1 MDIKQKIGER
11 LKELRTQKNLSQE
24 AVAYNANIERSF
36 ITHIENGRRNVSVET
51 LEKII
56 INGLDSNFKEFF
68 DANVFNDKKKKT
80 KA

>member
-24 AVAYNANIERSF
+24 AVAYNAEIERSF

-56 INGLDSNFKEFF
+56 AGLGISFYEFF
-68 DANVFNDKKKKT
+68 NSKLFKNGK
-80 KA
+80 

>member
-11 LKELRTQKNLSQE
+11 LKEIRAEKNLSQE

-36 ITHIENGRRNVSVET
+36 VTHIENGRRNVSVET

-56 INGLDSNFKEFF
+56 CNGLKITFQEFF
-68 DANVFNDKKKKT
+68 DNSLFNGKRRVQK
-80 KA
+80 